1 MPDRF
6 TQLNVAQRPA
16 FWRLALT
23 ASSDL
28 LNDVILLILQ
38 DDAGVLQDDA
48 GVLLLGLGRR

>member
-1 MPDRF
+1 MPDRL
-6 TQLNVAQRPA
+6 TQLNVAQRLA

-38 DDAGVLQDDA
+38 DDAGVL
-48 GVLLLGLGRR
+48 LLGHGRR